1 MKVSV
6 VSLENK
12 KVADIDLN
20 DAVFAAPVR
29 VDLMTR
35 AVHWQRNKAR
45 SGNHKTKT
53 ISEISGTGKKPFA
66 QKGTGNARAGTLRAS
81 HHRGGQTVF
90 GPVVRSHETDLPK
103 KVRAAALRS
112 ALSVKAKDGK
122 LVILDEA
129 KAKAMKTKDMA
140 SKLDKMKLQSA
151 LFIIGGELDQNFV
164 KSVRNI
170 PHIATLPTIGANVMD
185 ILKYDQLVLTQ
196 DAVKELEER
205 LA

>member
-1 MKVSV
+1 MKLQV

-20 DAVFAAPVR
+20 DAVFGAPIR
-29 VDLMTR
+29 ADLMAR
-35 AVHWQRNKAR
+35 MVHYQRNKAR

-90 GPVVRSHETDLPK
+90 GPVVRSHATDLPK

-112 ALSVKAKDGK
+112 ALSVKAAEGK
-122 LVILDEA
+122 LIILDAVAKTNKTKEMA
-129 KAKAMKTKDMA
+129 KAFTGLNLTKA
-140 SKLDKMKLQSA
+140 L
-151 LFIIGGELDQNFV
+151 IILGGEPDKNFV
-164 KSVRNI
+164 LGAANI
-170 PHIATLPTIGANVMD
+170 KNMNTLPAIGANVLD
-185 ILKYDQLVLTQ
+185 ILKHDHLILNQA
-196 DAVKELEER
+196 AVKELEER

>member
-1 MKVSV
+1 KMKVSV

-90 GPVVRSHETDLPK
+90 GPVVRSHETDLP
-103 KVRAAALRS
+103 
-112 ALSVKAKDGK
+112 
-122 LVILDEA
+122 
-129 KAKAMKTKDMA
+129 
-140 SKLDKMKLQSA
+140 
-151 LFIIGGELDQNFV
+151 
-164 KSVRNI
+164 
-170 PHIATLPTIGANVMD
+170 
-185 ILKYDQLVLTQ
+185 
-196 DAVKELEER
+196 
-205 LA
+205 

>member
-1 MKVSV
+1 MKVAV

-20 DAVFAAPVR
+20 DAVFAAPIR
-29 VDLMTR
+29 VDLMART
-35 AVHWQRNKAR
+35 VHWQRNKAR
-45 SGNHKTKT
+45 QGTHKTKT
-53 ISEISGTGKKPFA
+53 ISEISGTGKKPFS

-90 GPVVRSHETDLPK
+90 GPVVRDHATDLPK

-122 LVILDEA
+122 LTILDAVA
-129 KAKAMKTKDMA
+129 KTHKTKDMVK
-140 SKLDKMKLQSA
+140 SLSA
-151 LFIIGGELDQNFV
+151 LNISNALVVLGGEQDGNFV
-164 KSVRNI
+164 KAIGNI
-170 PHIATLPTIGANVMD
+170 PHIATLPSVGANVLD
-185 ILKYDQLVLTQ
+185 ILKYDHLVLNQ
-196 DAVKELEER
+196 EAVKELEER

>member
-12 KVADIDLN
+12 KIADIELN
-20 DAVFAAPVR
+20 DAVFAAPIR
-29 VDLMTR
+29 VDLMART
-35 AVHWQRNKAR
+35 VHWQRNKAR
-45 SGNHKTKT
+45 QGTHKTKT
-53 ISEISGTGKKPFA
+53 ISEISGTGKKPFS

-112 ALSVKAKDGK
+112 ALSVKAKEGK
-122 LVILDEA
+122 LVILDTAA
-129 KAKAMKTKDMA
+129 KTHKTKDMA
-140 SKLDKMKLQSA
+140 KAFDGLKIEKA
-151 LFIIGGELDQNFV
+151 LIIVGGEANKNFMLATG
-164 KSVRNI
+164 NI
-170 PHIATLPTIGANVMD
+170 KHICTLPSIGANVLD
-185 ILKYDQLVLTQ
+185 ILKHDHLVLDQ
-196 DAVKELEER
+196 AAVKELEER

>member
-20 DAVFAAPVR
+20 DAVFGTTVR
-29 VDLMTR
+29 PDLMART
-35 AVHWQRNKAR
+35 VHWQRNKMR
-45 SGNHKTKT
+45 QGTHKTKT
-53 ISEISGTGKKPFA
+53 VSEISGTGKKPFA

-90 GPVVRSHETDLPK
+90 GPVVRDHSTDLPK

-112 ALSVKAKDGK
+112 ALSMKAQEGK
-122 LVILDEA
+122 LIILDEA
-129 KAKAMKTKDMA
+129 KAKTLKTKDM
-140 SKLDKMKLQSA
+140 SKTLTTMKLSNA
-151 LFIIGGELDQNFV
+151 LFVIGGELDINFL
-164 KSVRNI
+164 KAARNI
-170 PHIATLPTIGANVMD
+170 PHIATLPTIGANVYD
-185 ILKYDQLVLTQ
+185 ILKYDHLVLTQ
-196 DAVKELEER
+196 SAVKELEER

>member
-1 MKVSV
+1 
-6 VSLENK
+6 
-12 KVADIDLN
+12 
-20 DAVFAAPVR
+20 
-29 VDLMTR
+29 
-35 AVHWQRNKAR
+35 
-45 SGNHKTKT
+45 
-53 ISEISGTGKKPFA
+53 
-66 QKGTGNARAGTLRAS
+66 AGTLRAS

-185 ILKYDQLVLTQ
+185 ILKYDQLVL
-196 DAVKELEER
+196 
-205 LA
+205 

>member
-1 MKVSV
+1 MKVAV

-20 DAVFAAPVR
+20 DAVFAAPIR
-29 VDLMTR
+29 ADLMAR
-35 AVHWQRNKAR
+35 MVHYQRNKAR
-45 SGNHKTKT
+45 SGNHKVKT

-90 GPVVRSHETDLPK
+90 GPVVRSHATDLPK

-112 ALSVKAKDGK
+112 ALSTKAAEGK
-122 LVILDEA
+122 LIILDAVA
-129 KAKAMKTKDMA
+129 KTNKTKDVAKAFKAMN
-140 SKLDKMKLQSA
+140 LDKVL
-151 LFIIGGELDQNFV
+151 IILGGEPDKNFV
-164 KSVRNI
+164 LGSANI
-170 PHIATLPTIGANVMD
+170 KHVNTLPTIGANVLD
-185 ILKYDQLVLTQ
+185 ILKHDVLILNQ
-196 DAVKELEER
+196 AAVQELEER

>member
-1 MKVSV
+1 MKLSV

-20 DAVFAAPVR
+20 DAVFGAPVR
-29 VDLMTR
+29 IDLMSR
-35 AVHWQRNKAR
+35 MVHWQRNKAR

-90 GPVVRSHETDLPK
+90 GPLVRDHSTDLPK

-112 ALSVKAKDGK
+112 ALSSKAAEGK

-140 SKLDKMKLQSA
+140 SKLEKLKLSNA
-151 LFIIGGELDQNFV
+151 LFVIGGEMDMNFV
-164 KSVRNI
+164 KSVSNI
-170 PHIATLPTIGANVMD
+170 PHIATLPTIGANVKD

-196 DAVKELEER
+196 EAVKELEER

>member
-1 MKVSV
+1 MKVAV

-29 VDLMTR
+29 ADLMAR
-35 AVHWQRNKAR
+35 VVHWQRNKAR
-45 SGNHKTKT
+45 QGTHKVKT

-90 GPVVRSHETDLPK
+90 GPVVRDHSTDLPK
-103 KVRAAALRS
+103 KIRAAALRS
-112 ALSVKAKDGK
+112 ALSVKAQEGK
-122 LVILDEA
+122 LIILDAVA
-129 KAKAMKTKDMA
+129 KTHKTKDMA
-140 SKLDKMKLQSA
+140 KA
-151 LFIIGGELDQNFV
+151 LIGMNVEKALIILGGDVNENFT
-164 KSVRNI
+164 KATGNI
-170 PHIATLPTIGANVMD
+170 KHISTLPSMGANVLD
-185 ILKYDQLVLTQ
+185 ILKHDHLILSQA
-196 DAVKELEER
+196 AVKELEER

>member
-1 MKVSV
+1 MKLAV

-20 DAVFAAPVR
+20 DAVFAAPIR
-29 VDLMTR
+29 ADLMAR
-35 AVHWQRNKAR
+35 MVHYQRNKAR

-90 GPVVRSHETDLPK
+90 GPVVRSHATDLPK

-112 ALSVKAKDGK
+112 ALSTKAQEGK
-122 LVILDEA
+122 LIILDAVAKTPKTKEMA
-129 KAKAMKTKDMA
+129 KAFKAMN
-140 SKLDKMKLQSA
+140 LDKVL
-151 LFIIGGELDQNFV
+151 IILGAEADKNFV
-164 KSVRNI
+164 LGAANI
-170 PHIATLPTIGANVMD
+170 KHVNTLPAIGANVLD
-185 ILKYDQLVLTQ
+185 ILKHDHLILSQA
-196 DAVKELEER
+196 AVKELEER